1 MIKSLILKSNFVN
14 WNLSMKRGSLMSI
27 KKIKRMKRG
36 KRNKEMLK
44 LQTFIIMNESIQPK
58 SLSCEMRS
66 QNIIYIIF

>member
-1 MIKSLILKSNFVN
+1 
-14 WNLSMKRGSLMSI
+14 MKRGSLMSI

-44 LQTFIIMNESIQPK
+44 LPTFIIMNESIQPK